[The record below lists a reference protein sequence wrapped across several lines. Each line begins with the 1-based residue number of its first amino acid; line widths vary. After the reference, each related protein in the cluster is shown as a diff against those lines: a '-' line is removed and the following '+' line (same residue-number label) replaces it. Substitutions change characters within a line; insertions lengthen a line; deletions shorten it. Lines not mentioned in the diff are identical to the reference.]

1 MCRIIRSSRNIEQE
15 SSQQQFGSIQ
25 DETGASFWML
35 QKGCEGNNNF
45 SLNLTATGLKQQLH
59 RWLILIPVRTTALL
73 QKENMWETCQGYET
87 MGACREEPPPHALL
101 VQLQCQTGQS
111 IITKT
116 SAYFPI
122 QAMIKCQEARRKSP
136 SWKMVCIW
144 IHLSLTNQEK
154 R

>member
-1 MCRIIRSSRNIEQE
+1 
-15 SSQQQFGSIQ
+15 
-25 DETGASFWML
+25 
-35 QKGCEGNNNF
+35 
-45 SLNLTATGLKQQLH
+45 
-59 RWLILIPVRTTALL
+59 
-73 QKENMWETCQGYET
+73 MWETCQGYET

-144 IHLSLTNQEK
+144 IHLSLTNQEVRWDCEWAGCPIWTCSEMSSLLPQDVLEQRQQSK
-154 R
+154 KGLQPSAWFSTWCKPCIRTISLFSYIKDPQSWGFMEDGEALT